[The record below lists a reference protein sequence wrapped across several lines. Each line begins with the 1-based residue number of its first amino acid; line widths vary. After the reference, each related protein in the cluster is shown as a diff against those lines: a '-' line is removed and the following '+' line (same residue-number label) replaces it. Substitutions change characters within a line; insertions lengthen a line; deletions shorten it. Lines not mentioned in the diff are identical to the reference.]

1 MRFLWGLAVGHV
13 YANPTNSQSESM
25 IQDEPLH
32 QDNPDSPM
40 VDMFRCVNDANLKHA
55 PKCLTFG
62 GYVK

>member
-13 YANPTNSQSESM
+13 YANPTSSKSRSM
-25 IQDEPLH
+25 IQDEQLH
-32 QDNPDSPM
+32 QDNQDSPM
-40 VDMFRCVNDANLKHA
+40 ADMLRCVNDAKHA